1 VVDAV
6 APHRLADELEPDEPE
21 NDRQARGQENQPVEQ
36 AANEEVKVAQPK
48 KREQVGGEDQEWVT
62 GEAED
67 RRNGVDGEQHV
78 GHPDRDDQD
87 EQRCGVAAPADP
99 GGQPG
104 PVALRRDRDDAARNG
119 QHAAFPPPDRITA
132 AERHPHGHE
141 DEEPPEEVLHP
152 SEPVQGHAAKPDEH
166 ATQHEGEQDPEHEHA
181 AVILACHPGAADQE
195 DEHQQVVE
203 RQAVLRQP
211 AGEELARRR
220 PAPGDGDER
229 TERYRRGD
237 RGRRPQRRLT
247 KPLRLAPAGADDKV
261 DDQENDKGR
270 DGRGPGPGGNV
281 EDGHGLTVPARPLTS
296 RPS

>member
-1 VVDAV
+1 MLDAV

-21 NDRQARGQENQPVEQ
+21 NDRQARGKENQPVEQ
-36 AANEEVKVAQPK
+36 AADEEVEVTQPEK
-48 KREQVGGEDQEWVT
+48 CEQVGGEDQERVT

-67 RRNGVDGEQHV
+67 RRDGVDGEQHV

-104 PVALRRDRDDAARNG
+104 PVALGRDRDDAARNR
-119 QHAAFPPPDRITA
+119 QHAAFPPPGRITG
-132 AERHPHGHE
+132 AERHPHGHV
-141 DEEPPEEVLHP
+141 DEEPSEDVFHP
-152 SEPVQGHAAKPDEH
+152 GEPVQGHSAKRDEH
-166 ATQHEGEQDPEHEHA
+166 AAQHEGEQDPEHEYT

-211 AGEELARRR
+211 AGEELARCH
-220 PAPGDGDER
+220 PAAGDGDER
-229 TERYRRGD
+229 TERYRRRD
-237 RGRRPQRRLT
+237 RRRRPQRRLT
-247 KPLRLAPAGADDKV
+247 KPLRLTPAGADGKV
-261 DDQENDKGR
+261 GAQENDKGR
-270 DGRGPGPGGNV
+270 GGRGPGPGGNV
-281 EDGHGLTVPARPLTS
+281 EDGHDLTVPARPLTS